1 MTKALCVF
9 SGGLDSMLAAELL
22 RVQGLDVLALFFE
35 TPFFKSKKAAQSA
48 RAMNLPFEVV
58 DIAERHLEMVK
69 RPKHGYGAHMNPCID
84 CHALMVRIAVEIMG
98 REGADFIVTGE
109 VLGQRPMSQNR
120 RSLDLVAAE
129 SGVGGLLLRPLSA
142 KRLPPTIPE
151 EKGWVERERL
161 MDFEGRSRKPQMA
174 LAEKLGIRDY
184 PSPAGGCL
192 LTEKAFSM
200 RLKDLF
206 AVRGDPEIR
215 ELELLKLGRYFRIG
229 PESRLVVGRNKR
241 ENESIEALYRDTDAL
256 LYCRGIPGPTAERC
270 RGPEFV
276 PGGDQALGRGGY
288 TGSQGRRQNGFQ
300 RSDAVEA
307 VDISTLSFFAYGSDC
322 TENIQYRCSIFKPH
336 PGAMKRL
343 GFLPTHECSPKPAP
357 LSPAPPP
364 IASPAP
370 RRRRPPGR
378 SRSQIQKYP
387 CCSPGPTT
395 P

>member
-35 TPFFKSKKAAQSA
+35 TPFFKSEKAAQSA

-120 RSLDLVAAE
+120 RSLDLAAAE

-256 LYCRGIPGPTAERC
+256 LYCRGIPGPTAVLLGEAPEEVVER
-270 RGPEFV
+270 
-276 PGGDQALGRGGY
+276 AAAITTAY
-288 TGSQGRRQNGFQ
+288 
-300 RSDAVEA
+300 SDAADLSLCLVEIRRWGE
-307 VDISTLSFFAYGSDC
+307 VDILEVRVVDKTDFRDRML
-322 TENIQYRCSIFKPH
+322 
-336 PGAMKRL
+336 
-343 GFLPTHECSPKPAP
+343 
-357 LSPAPPP
+357 
-364 IASPAP
+364 
-370 RRRRPPGR
+370 
-378 SRSQIQKYP
+378 
-387 CCSPGPTT
+387 
-395 P
+395 